1 MVKPVYWHRDL
12 EGKNKLKIKDNI
24 ILFMFKMSVTCMSS
38 VIYINVLIK
47 DWEDV
52 QQTVRIPL
60 WRKYRVSVSRR
71 NRVDSKG

>member
-1 MVKPVYWHRDL
+1 
-12 EGKNKLKIKDNI
+12 
-24 ILFMFKMSVTCMSS
+24 MFKMSVTCMSS

-60 WRKYRVSVSRR
+60 
-71 NRVDSKG
+71 